1 MVAGSEP
8 ETVRVETTVE
18 ADMTDDRG
26 GRPVCVVKELVRP
39 WGVASLRVSLVLWGD
54 VEIGVAV
61 GEGEV

>member
-1 MVAGSEP
+1 M
-8 ETVRVETTVE
+8 RVETTVE

>member
-1 MVAGSEP
+1 M
-8 ETVRVETTVE
+8 RVETTVE

-26 GRPVCVVKELVRP
+26 GRPVCVVKELLSP
-39 WGVASLRVSLVLWGD
+39 CGAASLRASLVLWGD